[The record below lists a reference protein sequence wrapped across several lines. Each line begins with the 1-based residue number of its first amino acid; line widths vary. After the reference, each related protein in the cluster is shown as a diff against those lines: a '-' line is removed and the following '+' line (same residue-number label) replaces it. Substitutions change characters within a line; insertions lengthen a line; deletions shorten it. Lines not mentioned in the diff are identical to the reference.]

1 VTGFRDFLRSLNK
14 GLLADDILNRRPP
27 IKGEVVEVSE
37 EDRVLDPLTE
47 VAEIQRMINAHN
59 IAFRNGELTTRAKPW
74 HIKRGHPIYTG
85 HLLSADDTSRLL
97 TLADL
102 PEPTMNNDKG
112 PRIMGNSILIA
123 PGAAYPQDLQ
133 RAGGMGNKVKWRV
146 VALGKVQQ
154 PDVEVWAAKVA
165 PVDPQA
171 RSWTKN
177 TPPSVVLALNKRA
190 KPMDVR
196 LIRDWNQLPLE
207 EQFEFE
213 TVVGEKVILSIEE
226 EPRPRGNAANANDER
241 GSKRQYGEI
250 NNDQAFPPLPP
261 APQTRQQYGQRQ
273 PPQSGSMSF
282 EAFKA
287 TASAPQF
294 HGGGGGGR
302 GAGQNGANR
311 GRGGGAGG
319 GGGRGGGQSNY
330 RSADAGRR
338 GGRGGAASSNGG
350 LSY

>member
-1 VTGFRDFLRSLNK
+1 VTGFREFLRDLNK

-27 IKGEVVEVSE
+27 IKGEVIEVSE
-37 EDRVLDPLTE
+37 KDRVLDPTTE

-74 HIKRGHPIYTG
+74 HIKRGYPIYTG
-85 HLLSADDTSRLL
+85 HLLSADDTSSLL

-102 PEPTMNNDKG
+102 PESTMNHDKG

-133 RAGGMGNKVKWRV
+133 RAGGMGNKVRWRV

-165 PVDPQA
+165 PVDSQA

-177 TPPSVVLALNKRA
+177 TPPSVVLALDKRA

-196 LIRDWNQLPLE
+196 LIRDWIQLPQE
-207 EQFEFE
+207 KQFEFE

-226 EPRPRGNAANANDER
+226 EPRPRGIAPSANDER

-250 NNDQAFPPLPP
+250 NNDQAFPPLPL

-273 PPQSGSMSF
+273 PPQSGQTSF

-287 TASAPQF
+287 SASAPQF
-294 HGGGGGGR
+294 HGPSR
-302 GAGQNGANR
+302 
-311 GRGGGAGG
+311 
-319 GGGRGGGQSNY
+319 GGRGGGHNGSNRSRGGSQSNY
-330 RSADAGRR
+330 RPADAGRR
-338 GGRGGAASSNGG
+338 GGGGGATGSNGG